1 MALDDQNA
9 LPKPFANNSILL
21 KFDNNARKVM
31 EKKLLLLENQKI
43 KELILLDGYIKSQR
57 RTEKQLSE
65 LKMEQNDFNN
75 KNLKK
80 NVTKECKFNHYF

>member
-9 LPKPFANNSILL
+9 IPKPFANNSILL

>member
-31 EKKLLLLENQKI
+31 DKKLLLLENQKI

>member
-9 LPKPFANNSILL
+9 IPKPFANNSILL

-65 LKMEQNDFNN
+65 LKMEQNNFNN

-80 NVTKECKFNHYF
+80 NVTKECKFNNYF

>member
-9 LPKPFANNSILL
+9 IPKPFANNSILL

-80 NVTKECKFNHYF
+80 NVNYVTLWPT

>member
-65 LKMEQNDFNN
+65 LKMEQNNFNN

-80 NVTKECKFNHYF
+80 NVTKECKFNNYF

>member
-9 LPKPFANNSILL
+9 IPKPFANNSILL

-43 KELILLDGYIKSQR
+43 KELILPDGYIKSQR

>member
-9 LPKPFANNSILL
+9 IPKQFANNSILL

-65 LKMEQNDFNN
+65 LKMEQNNFNN

-80 NVTKECKFNHYF
+80 NVTKECKFNNYF